1 MPERAQRIKLS
12 KVEKNNRHNGRGSG
26 EQLSGLLERIG
37 RNDGMTVPEGY
48 FAEFA
53 ARMEGM
59 LPLNLEAE
67 APEVAYRQQ
76 KRTLWTR
83 VRPYVYMAAMF
94 AGVLCMTKMF
104 GLMGQTDTLDMRIDR
119 NPVMIAALSN
129 QEFVEDYL
137 GGSMVN
143 ESDLLDDMW
152 SSGIDVSDLEDF

>member
-1 MPERAQRIKLS
+1 MENK
-12 KVEKNNRHNGRGSG
+12 KNKYNGRGA
-26 EQLSGLLERIG
+26 EEKLPELLERIG

-48 FAEFA
+48 FADFA

-67 APEVAYRQQ
+67 APDKAYARQ
-76 KRTLWTR
+76 KRTLWTK

-94 AGVLCMTKMF
+94 AGVFCMTKMF
-104 GLMGQTDTLDMRIDR
+104 GLMGQADSLDMRIDR

-129 QEFVEDYL
+129 QEFVDDYF
-137 GGSMVN
+137 GDDMN

-152 SSGIDVSDLEDF
+152 SSGMDVSDLEDF

>member
-1 MPERAQRIKLS
+1 MKGDHDKKLGTVENKFKNISRGTGEKLPE
-12 KVEKNNRHNGRGSG
+12 V
-26 EQLSGLLERIG
+26 LERIG
-37 RNDGMTVPEGY
+37 RNDGMTVPDNY
-48 FAEFA
+48 FADFA

-67 APEVAYRQQ
+67 APEKAYAQQ
-76 KRTLWTR
+76 RRSLWTK

-94 AGVLCMTKMF
+94 AGVFCMTRMF

-137 GGSMVN
+137 GDTMN
-143 ESDLLDDMW
+143 ENDLLDDMW
-152 SSGIDVSDLEDF
+152 SSGMDVSELEDF